1 MSKVKNRDRKQKTAA
16 HADHSAQAAQGA
28 RGAHGDKAMSPEM
41 QDAPTLLMPTT
52 SAQPSARKKEKRYG
66 HN

>member
-1 MSKVKNRDRKQKTAA
+1 MSKVKNRDRKQKTTG
-16 HADHSAQAAQGA
+16 HADHSV
-28 RGAHGDKAMSPEM
+28 HGDKAMSSPEM